1 MFQSC
6 FISTQES
13 FGSYVTSLK
22 PRSAEMECLL
32 SRPYRT
38 TWSQYHVPLWSV
50 LVDAKDC
57 HIKSRRLLCSL
68 FFPITE
74 LGGWNVWYPGPPVTS
89 VGYMAGLYVGITG
102 QTSQRALTRRMVT
115 FAPSR
120 LFVPP
125 IVDMHGAKRSP
136 KHQGAMSYE
145 ATKAITSQQKRRK
158 GRGLPASS

>member
-13 FGSYVTSLK
+13 FCRYVTSLK

-68 FFPITE
+68 FFPITD
-74 LGGWNVWYPGPPVTS
+74 LGGRIVWCPGPPVTS
-89 VGYMAGLYVGITG
+89 DGYVAGLYVGITG

-115 FAPSR
+115 FC
-120 LFVPP
+120 
-125 IVDMHGAKRSP
+125 
-136 KHQGAMSYE
+136 
-145 ATKAITSQQKRRK
+145 SQQAFRLSYFGYGWCQKVPK
-158 GRGLPASS
+158 ASGNHELQSY